1 MRPLQVLIWII
12 GSTVKATAFAATAS
26 EGQLWGMAVIHVLQ
40 LAFIIVQYPFNDR
53 LENIV
58 QGVVTLE
65 QGLFFAVMAFYSSAE
80 DTKDAIAA
88 SGVGGV
94 LNILNLAA
102 MGVLVVASVK
112 TQVFG
117 IRKLVLKTKKNLV
130 ATGSCVGKA
139 MVDPRKCPHSIYECF
154 YGKPKDPLDLCPFTD
169 SVALDPYVHRFH
181 YAPLSPVLDGDLR
194 DAMIEAAE
202 KVWISVCYIEP
213 LLSYITVVYWCSQS
227 HLSIRGIVGKLCIHW
242 TENVLHLNTY

>member
-1 MRPLQVLIWII
+1 MRPPQVLIWII
-12 GSTVKATAFAATAS
+12 GSTVKDTAFSANAS

-53 LENIV
+53 LENAV

-80 DTKDAIAA
+80 DTKETIAA

-94 LNILNLAA
+94 LNIINLAA
-102 MGVLVVASVK
+102 MGVLIVASVK

-130 ATGSCVGKA
+130 AAGSCVGKA
-139 MVDPRKCPHSIYECF
+139 IADPRKCPNSINECF
-154 YGKPKDPLDLCPFTD
+154 YGKPKDPLDLCPFID
-169 SVALDPYVHRFH
+169 SVELDPYLHRFH
-181 YAPLSPVLDGDLR
+181 YAPLSPVLDGELR
-194 DAMIEAAE
+194 DAMIEAVE
-202 KVWISVCYIEP
+202 TVWISVCYIEP
-213 LLSYITVVYWCSQS
+213 LLSYIAVLYWCSQS
-227 HLSIRGIVGKLCIHW
+227 HLRIRGIVDNFCIH
-242 TENVLHLNTY
+242 